1 MSSVTNSEGTGS
13 GTVSRTVDWAVT
25 IVTVLT
31 GLLFA
36 VGGVVLYS
44 AADRSWIAAAV
55 AEGTVQSNGL
65 TDAQLVDAL
74 YGLAWWGGIG
84 LAVTGLLFV
93 VAGVAFMTY
102 RTRWHRRRAETGEA
116 GPDTTTN
123 AVIGAVV
130 TVVTSFV
137 PFSPVLG
144 GAVAGYLGRGD
155 GSNGLRV
162 GAYSGLVT
170 AVPVIVIF
178 AFLIGGAAVVGAE
191 VGVGLGAVAV
201 ALVLLFALVVT
212 VLTVVGLSAL
222 GGYLGVELGDRGRS
236 A

>member
-1 MSSVTNSEGTGS
+1 MSSVSNAQGIDS
-13 GTVSRTVDWAVT
+13 GAVSRTVDWAVT
-25 IVTVLT
+25 LVTILA

-36 VGGVVLYS
+36 AGGAALYS

-55 AEGTVQSNGL
+55 AEGTVRSDGL
-65 TDAQLVDAL
+65 TEAQLVDAL

-93 VAGVAFMTY
+93 VAGVAFMAY

-130 TVVTSFV
+130 TVVSSFV

-155 GSNGLRV
+155 GSNGVRV

-170 AVPVIVIF
+170 SIPATVLF

-191 VGVGLGAVAV
+191 IGVGLGAVAI
-201 ALVLLFALVVT
+201 ALVLVFALVVT

-222 GGYLGVELGDRGRS
+222 GGYLGVELAERS